1 MLRMSELSAEPT
13 PFARLRELHA
23 GLLVG
28 HCLLSVVNFGV
39 ADALGDTPRTAGE
52 LAAATGANPDALHRT
67 LRLLAA
73 YGVFACAGDRFAHT
87 GASELLRA
95 DHPRSYRGWVAMYGS
110 PAYHE
115 LFGYLDYT
123 LQTGAP
129 APTKV
134 NPDGYFAFLQGS
146 PDDARLFDD
155 AMTSRS
161 RVQVAGVAATYDFP
175 SDALI
180 ADIGGGNGHLLR
192 AVLDATP
199 AASGILFDLP
209 SVVESTAAENAAV
222 AASGRLR
229 LQAGDFFTTPL
240 PAADVYL
247 LMDILHDWEDEQAA
261 AILAA
266 VRAAAPPHARLL
278 VMEFLLADV
287 PGPDWS
293 KVLDVIMLWF
303 TGGRQRTRDQH
314 ERLLNKVGFR
324 LERVILTTSG
334 QSILEAFP
342 SPVP

>member
-1 MLRMSELSAEPT
+1 MSEVSAEPT
-13 PFARLRELHA
+13 PFATLRGLHA

-28 HCLLSVVNFGV
+28 HCLLSVVNFGI
-39 ADALGDTPRTAGE
+39 ADVLGDTPRTASE
-52 LAAATGANPDALHRT
+52 LAAVSGANPDALDRT
-67 LRLLAA
+67 LRLLAG

-87 GASELLRA
+87 GASRLLRA
-95 DHPRSYRGWVAMYGS
+95 DHPQSYRDWLAMYGS
-110 PAYHE
+110 PAYTE
-115 LFGYLDYT
+115 LLGYLDYT

-134 NPDGYFAFLQGS
+134 NPGGFFAFLQGS

-161 RVQVAGVAATYDFP
+161 RIQVASVAATYDFP

-180 ADIGGGNGHLLR
+180 ADIGGGTGHLLR

-199 AASGILFDLP
+199 AASGILFDQP
-209 SVVESTAAENAAV
+209 SVIESAAIENAAA
-222 AASGRLR
+222 AASGRLSF
-229 LQAGDFFTTPL
+229 QPGDFFTTPL
-240 PAADVYL
+240 PVADVYL
-247 LMDILHDWEDEQAA
+247 LMDVLHDWEDEQAE

-293 KVLDVIMLWF
+293 KVVDVIMLWF
-303 TGGRQRTRDQH
+303 TGGRQRPRDQH
-314 ERLLNKVGFR
+314 ERLLNKAGFR
-324 LERVILTTSG
+324 LGRVIPTTSG

-342 SPVP
+342 A